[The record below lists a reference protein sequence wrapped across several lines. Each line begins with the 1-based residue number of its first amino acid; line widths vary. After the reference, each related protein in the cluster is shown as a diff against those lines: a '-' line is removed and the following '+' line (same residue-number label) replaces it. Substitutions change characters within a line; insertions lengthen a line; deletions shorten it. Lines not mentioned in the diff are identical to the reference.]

1 MPVEFMV
8 AIDGANAARCLNDP
22 LVAIELSELGELFTG
37 ETGQVMGLRVG
48 AVKARVFHGR
58 EKLRRILKRY
68 VESMSSLETKQRV
81 VKNRIASIV
90 LLIAAFLCHPNVIRA
105 QAQSNGLT
113 SEPPVL
119 PMNIEFRYV
128 PQYFEQSFTDDQRYA
143 RIEALVDDGRCDVIL
158 LDKTTGREAFYSTSS
173 RKVDGLT
180 AGGADAYVTRI
191 DFRASSTIDSYP
203 LFLIHFHDQFGQEVT
218 WQFVAGDIVS
228 HASPEIITHTGDAG
242 ISLLYAPH
250 RATAAA
256 GTTLTIADRKY
267 VPIPTQSIEVLGA
280 FYATDMTVSEILPG
294 TDLWTVEDSPANV
307 AQTARWNLGGDG
319 GRQRVLEVKEAS
331 DTEATVQQT
340 DVNDSDAAQVV
351 LNIVRENDT
360 YGLRSISFQSHG
372 NTLWIFFGSVLPFPA
387 RKIDDKTTVAF
398 TVAENEQATV
408 ASGELE
414 VQRAV
419 RAEHLLWRF
428 DTPNPAKNATFETG
442 VNLIPSGGDQMTCVN
457 APQTPDCVEP

>member
-1 MPVEFMV
+1 VPVEFMV
-8 AIDGANAARCLNDP
+8 AIDGANAGG
-22 LVAIELSELGELFTG
+22 LS
-37 ETGQVMGLRVG
+37 VG
-48 AVKARVFHGR
+48 AVKARVFHAR
-58 EKLRRILKRY
+58 ERLRRILKRY
-68 VESMSSLETKQRV
+68 VESMSSLETKQHQRA

-90 LLIAAFLCHPNVIRA
+90 LLISAFLCHANVLRA
-105 QAQSNGLT
+105 QAQSNVLT

-128 PQYFEQSFTDDQRYA
+128 PQYFEQSFADDQRYA
-143 RIEALVDDGRCDVIL
+143 RIEALVDGGRCDVIL
-158 LDKTTGREAFYSTSS
+158 LDKTTGREAFYSTSN
-173 RKVDGLT
+173 RKVDALT
-180 AGGADAYVTRI
+180 ANGADAYITRI
-191 DFRASSTIDSYP
+191 DFTASSTVDSYP

-218 WQFVAGDIVS
+218 WQFVAGDMVS
-228 HASPEIITHTGDAG
+228 HASPEIITHTGNAG

-267 VPIPTQSIEVLGA
+267 VPISTQSVDMLAA

-294 TDLWTVEDSPANV
+294 TDLWTVEVSPADIE
-307 AQTARWNLGGDG
+307 QTAKWNLGGDG
-319 GRQRVLEVKEAS
+319 GRQRILEVKEAS

-387 RKIDDKTTVAF
+387 RQIDDKTTVAF

-419 RAEHLLWRF
+419 SAEHLFWRF
-428 DTPNPAKNATFETG
+428 DTPSPAKNATFETG
-442 VNLIPSGGDQMTCVN
+442 VNLVSSDGEQATCVN
-457 APQTPDCVEP
+457 APQTPDCLQP